1 MPPPLRPVCSHS
13 LVHRPYCLQPGEFT
27 DRIILLR
34 RCRKI
39 VFLTAS
45 QAFTLAASI
54 KAEKLNS
61 AIEKRH
67 WITSNGLE
75 PAFFSGKEGYAY
87 GSFQDAL
94 DWRNR
99 TRKYQLE

>member
-67 WITSNGLE
+67 WITSNGFE
-75 PAFFSGKEGYAY
+75 QASFTGAVKAARMAASGAHSIGETGRA
-87 GSFQDAL
+87 S
-94 DWRNR
+94 
-99 TRKYQLE
+99 TS